1 MAPSRKHSP
10 FLRGSLLPYL
20 LLSFS
25 LLFPSSSSSHS
36 KMVGLFILAV
46 EIVAT
51 LTIVAIP
58 VAYYILGRKR
68 M

>member
-1 MAPSRKHSP
+1 
-10 FLRGSLLPYL
+10 
-20 LLSFS
+20 
-25 LLFPSSSSSHS
+25 
-36 KMVGLFILAV
+36 MVGLFILAV

-68 M
+68 MFPILLSPHVPLTFLLLCPRH

>member
-1 MAPSRKHSP
+1 
-10 FLRGSLLPYL
+10 
-20 LLSFS
+20 
-25 LLFPSSSSSHS
+25 
-36 KMVGLFILAV
+36 MVGLFILAV